1 MPLSLGLSFPFAGN
15 RVAGQIARTAAPDG
29 QGKEADVLLTAR
41 GDIARAVAFPRG
53 RPPRQ
58 QIGARE
64 RESGRKQ
71 GLCPRRDPDGRALRP
86 ARIAAVSNF
95 RIAIGGTPSRSYGPR
110 VRARV
115 IRADFTNNRNKY
127 QKPV

>member
-53 RPPRQ
+53 RPPVSRLARASASRAGNRACAR
-58 QIGARE
+58 GAIPTGAP
-64 RESGRKQ
+64 SGLP
-71 GLCPRRDPDGRALRP
+71 GLLLL
-86 ARIAAVSNF
+86 
-95 RIAIGGTPSRSYGPR
+95 
-110 VRARV
+110 V
-115 IRADFTNNRNKY
+115 IFA
-127 QKPV
+127 